1 MLKPVFQSEKA
12 AVQYK
17 KLLAAFEEEKVSFV
31 KKYNFC
37 KNIFLK

>member
-31 KKYNFC
+31 KNTISVKIYF
-37 KNIFLK
+37 